1 MISTSSL
8 EMVSLSRRRWFNA
21 TLQEEIESL
30 KTQLSGFM
38 SSIEGCLRDIDADL
52 LTLENNHQVPLNSV
66 LDEVTILRKFV
77 VALLPRPEGCP
88 NKIKIPELRFK
99 SMRLSA
105 NVIALAKS
113 LGWAFTNSPWP

>member
-38 SSIEGCLRDIDADL
+38 SSIEGRLRDKDADL
-52 LTLENNHQVPLNSV
+52 STLENNHQVALNSI
-66 LDEVTILRKFV
+66 LDEVLFCV
-77 VALLPRPEGCP
+77 DWSVLVLLPQSRMTDAQT
-88 NKIKIPELRFK
+88 RSK
-99 SMRLSA
+99 SQSR
-105 NVIALAKS
+105 S
-113 LGWAFTNSPWP
+113 LLQAFGTPRNSRILYRM